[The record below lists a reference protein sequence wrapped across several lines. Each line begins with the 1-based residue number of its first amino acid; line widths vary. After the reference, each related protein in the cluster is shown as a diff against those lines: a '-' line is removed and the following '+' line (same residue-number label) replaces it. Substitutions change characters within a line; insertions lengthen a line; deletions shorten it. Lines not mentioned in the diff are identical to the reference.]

1 MKSIKPGRG
10 PSFMGGIA
18 SLFGIVFAIF
28 WTIMAVSMGAS
39 VFFPLFGLLFIG
51 IGVANAV
58 YSFKNATGEH
68 RYSEYDIVDSHE
80 EPDPWNTQYGAQAET
95 TFNQSTADNPGG
107 GFAYCPYCGAKLG
120 AGFAFCGKCGK
131 PLPKEEEHI

>member
-28 WTIMAVSMGAS
+28 WTIMAVSMGAPVS
-39 VFFPLFGLLFIG
+39 FPLFGLLFIG

-58 YSFKNATGEH
+58 YSFKNATEEH

-80 EPDPWNTQYGAQAET
+80 EPDPWNTRYGAQAET
-95 TFNQSTADNPGG
+95 AFNQSTADNPGD

-120 AGFAFCGKCGK
+120 VGFAFCGKCGK